1 MLFAIS
7 PYFIVL
13 GAGYSRILVWSFFST
28 FARLLVN
35 MGLQC
40 GDCTEAVLIVHA
52 IRDLIAGNCHK
63 VVEVTS
69 INTRSCQQET
79 DELPTNYDERFLA
92 FCSGL

>member
-13 GAGYSRILVWSFFST
+13 GVGYGVLVWSFFST

-35 MGLQC
+35 MDLQC

-52 IRDLIAGNCHK
+52 IRDLIAGNCRK
-63 VVEVTS
+63 VVEVAS
-69 INTRSCQQET
+69 INTRPCQQET
-79 DELPTNYDERFLA
+79 DESPTNFEL
-92 FCSGL
+92 